1 MPGGIGAPELL
12 LVAGILVLLFGAK
25 KLPEMARS
33 LGKAKGEFKKGL
45 DEGDAERAAK
55 AEATKP
61 DPDAS
66 SITPPP
72 ASKDN
77 TAE

>member
-1 MPGGIGAPELL
+1 MPGGLGAPELL
-12 LVAGILVLLFGAK
+12 LVAGILILLFGAK

-55 AEATKP
+55 ADASTS
-61 DPDAS
+61 DAS
-66 SITPPP
+66 SPTPP
-72 ASKDN
+72 AHDQDKA
-77 TAE
+77 AE